1 MTESIISIGLVGNS
15 SYIHSPCIVFSRY
28 TIQIVVGVA
37 GDRSIG
43 ICFCGY
49 IAPVVIG
56 IAGSLAIWKYLRYE
70 LIVTVV
76 YITRSITI
84 GISDLHEIPHQ
95 IIALEDCLVCS
106 CLCFYLATVVIGV
119 VGWDTAWIS
128 DSRYLIE

>member
-70 LIVTVV
+70 LLRIVLFARVSVFTLP
-76 YITRSITI
+76 R
-84 GISDLHEIPHQ
+84 
-95 IIALEDCLVCS
+95 
-106 CLCFYLATVVIGV
+106 
-119 VGWDTAWIS
+119 
-128 DSRYLIE
+128 